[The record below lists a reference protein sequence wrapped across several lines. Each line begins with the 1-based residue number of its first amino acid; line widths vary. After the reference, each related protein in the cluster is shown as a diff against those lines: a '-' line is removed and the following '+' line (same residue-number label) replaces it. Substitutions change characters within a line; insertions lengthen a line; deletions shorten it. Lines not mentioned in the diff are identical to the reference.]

1 MLNLRAY
8 LFGAG
13 SLLACSVA
21 ALPVSADPLKVI
33 HTFSAIQKGARPAAA
48 LTTDGT
54 GTLYGTTY
62 TGDASGNGTVFL
74 LSPPSGGS
82 KKWIHTVLHRF
93 SASGK
98 KGDLPDSSV
107 ILDAKGN
114 LYGTT
119 TSGGAVNGGAGVV
132 FELVRPAIEGDPW
145 KEIVLHRF
153 TGGSDGGTPH
163 GTLVFG
169 ADGDL
174 YGTAGF
180 GGTSGAGLVF
190 KLSPRDAG
198 HWKETILFNFGNDA
212 GGGYPYSRPIFDAA
226 GNLYATTLNGG
237 NTGNG
242 VVFELSPPAGGVGPW
257 TETVLHS
264 FDGATDGVEP
274 RMGVIMDSAGN
285 LYGTTESGGSV
296 GYGAVFEVSPPA
308 GGSQTWTET
317 VLYNFGFSP
326 DGGSPGLSG
335 LVMDTSGNL
344 FGTTETGGTL
354 HHGVVFKLA
363 PPGQGGGSWTESVLH
378 TFADSPDGAQ
388 PEAGLTFGT
397 GGLLYGTTF
406 YGGTASES
414 GTVFQV
420 TP

>member
-1 MLNLRAY
+1 MFKMRAGIV
-8 LFGAG
+8 GAC
-13 SLLACSVA
+13 SLLMCSTA
-21 ALPVSADPLKVI
+21 ALPAAADSLKVI
-33 HTFSAIQKGARPAAA
+33 HTFVAIQKGARPAAA
-48 LTTDGT
+48 LTSDST

-62 TGDASGNGTVFL
+62 TGAADGNGTVFE
-74 LSPPSGGS
+74 LSPPGTGS
-82 KKWIHTVLHRF
+82 KKWTQTVLHHF
-93 SASGK
+93 STNVKDGIY
-98 KGDLPDSSV
+98 PDSSV
-107 ILDAKGN
+107 ILDAQGN

-119 TSGGAVNGGAGVV
+119 SEGGTNDAGVV
-132 FELVRPAIEGDPW
+132 FELVRPANGSDKW
-145 KEIVLHRF
+145 KYIVLHRF

-180 GGTSGAGLVF
+180 GGTTGAGLVF
-190 KLSPRDAG
+190 QLAPRDHG
-198 HWKETILFNFGNDA
+198 QWKETILFNFGNDA
-212 GGGYPYSRPIFDAA
+212 TGGYPYSRPIFDAA
-226 GNLYATTLNGG
+226 GNLYGTTLNGG

-242 VVFELSPPAGGVGPW
+242 VVFELSPPGSGGKQW

-264 FDGATDGVEP
+264 FDATNDGVEP

-296 GYGAVFEVSPPA
+296 GYGAIFEVSPPT
-308 GGSQTWTET
+308 GQGQGWTES
-317 VLYNFGFSP
+317 VIYNFGFSP

-335 LVMDTSGNL
+335 LVMDESGDL

-354 HHGVVFKLA
+354 HHGVVFELA
-363 PPGQGGGSWTESVLH
+363 PPGQQGGSWTESVLH
-378 TFADSPDGAQ
+378 TFADAPDGAQ

-406 YGGTASES
+406 YGGTTNES

-420 TP
+420 KP

>member
-8 LFGAG
+8 LFGAC
-13 SLLACSVA
+13 SLLVCSVA
-21 ALPVSADPLKVI
+21 PMPVSADPLKVI
-33 HTFSAIQKGARPAAA
+33 HTFVAVQRGARPAAA
-48 LTTDGT
+48 LTSDNS

-62 TGDASGNGTVFL
+62 TGSADGNGTVFA
-74 LSPPSGGS
+74 LSPPSAGS
-82 KKWIHTVLHRF
+82 KKWIHTVLHHF
-93 SASGK
+93 NSDVKNGIF
-98 KGDLPDSSV
+98 PDSSV

-119 TSGGAVNGGAGVV
+119 SEGGTNDAGVV

-153 TGGSDGGTPH
+153 TGASDGGTPH
-163 GTLVFG
+163 GSLVFG

-190 KLSPRDAG
+190 KLSPRDSG
-198 HWKETILFNFGNDA
+198 HWQETILFNFGNDA

-226 GNLYATTLNGG
+226 GNLYGTTLNGG

-242 VVFELSPPAGGVGPW
+242 VVFELSPPARRGGAQW

-264 FDGATDGVEP
+264 FDDANDGVEP

-285 LYGTTESGGSV
+285 LYGTTESGGNI

-308 GGSQTWTET
+308 GGGQTWTET

-335 LVMDTSGNL
+335 LVMDESGNL

-388 PEAGLTFGT
+388 PEAGLAFGA

-406 YGGTASES
+406 YGGTTSES
-414 GTVFQV
+414 GTVFKV